1 MINQEKEYTT
11 MSENQKKLKL
21 VSLALL
27 ALVVPWVISTISS
40 MLGGIHLL
48 NIMMLVATFFNILL
62 GALGIGAA
70 NMPTRA
76 HRLPGLMV
84 IALLVN
90 AAYLMEV
97 FYYNYSFVLAII
109 NALVVVFYV
118 VFAKAVIKE
127 DIH

>member
-1 MINQEKEYTT
+1 
-11 MSENQKKLKL
+11 MSDNQKKLKL
-21 VSLALL
+21 ASLAMLVM
-27 ALVVPWVISTISS
+27 VVPWIISTVSS

-48 NIMMLVATFFNILL
+48 NIMMAVATFFNILL
-62 GALGIGAA
+62 GVLGIGAA

-76 HRLPGLMV
+76 RRLPGLMV

-90 AAYLMEV
+90 AAYLLEV
-97 FYYNYSFVLAII
+97 FYYDFSFVLAVI
-109 NALVVVFYV
+109 NSLLVVVYV

>member
-1 MINQEKEYTT
+1 

-21 VSLALL
+21 ASLALL
-27 ALVVPWVISTISS
+27 VLVVPWVVSMVSS

-62 GALGIGAA
+62 GVLGIGAA

-76 HRLPGLMV
+76 RRLPGLMV

-97 FYYNYSFVLAII
+97 FYYDYSFVLAII
-109 NALVVVFYV
+109 NALVVVAFV